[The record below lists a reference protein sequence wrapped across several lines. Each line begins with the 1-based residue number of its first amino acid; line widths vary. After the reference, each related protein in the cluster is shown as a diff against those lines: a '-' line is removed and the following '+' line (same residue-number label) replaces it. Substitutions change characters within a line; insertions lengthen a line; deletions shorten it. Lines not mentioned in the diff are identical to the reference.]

1 MGLKKSVSW
10 LQTKTHNMLA
20 DLLRWLLQ
28 LQGFELIL
36 WCIALLASLL
46 FLVQTIISFFIGGDS
61 SDFDGD
67 TDGDATSFFTVR
79 NLIVFFTM
87 FGWSG
92 LAAYK
97 AGLHPALV
105 VLIALLAG
113 TAMVAFLL
121 LIMKRA
127 AGMRQSGTLQLK
139 NAVSQVGETYLR
151 IPAGRSG
158 MGKVQV
164 QVQGRLVEL
173 DAMTDDPADIA
184 SGRPIKVVSTL
195 NERILIVTSS
205 LS

>member
-1 MGLKKSVSW
+1 
-10 LQTKTHNMLA
+10 MLA
-20 DLLRWLLQ
+20 EFLRWLFQ

-36 WCIALLASLL
+36 WCIALLFSLL
-46 FLVQTIISFFIGGDS
+46 FLLQTILSFFIGDGADLDAFGD
-61 SDFDGD
+61 DGH
-67 TDGDATSFFTVR
+67 GDATSFFTVR

-97 AGLHPALV
+97 GGLHNAVV
-105 VLIALLAG
+105 VLIALLSG
-113 TAMVAFLL
+113 TAMVALL
-121 LIMKRA
+121 LFIMKRA

-139 NAVSQVGETYLR
+139 NAISQVGETYLR
-151 IPAGRSG
+151 IPGGRSG

-195 NERILIVTSS
+195 NERILLVTSS

>member
-1 MGLKKSVSW
+1 MLSDF
-10 LQTKTHNMLA
+10 LQ
-20 DLLRWLLQ
+20 WFFQ

-36 WCIALLASLL
+36 WCIALLFSLL
-46 FLVQTIISFFIGGDS
+46 FLIQTAISFIIGADS
-61 SDFDGD
+61 TDMD
-67 TDGDATSFFTVR
+67 TADDGDATSFFTVR
-79 NLIVFFTM
+79 NLITFFTM

-97 AGLHPALV
+97 AGLHNAVV
-105 VLIALLAG
+105 VLIALLSG
-113 TAMVAFLL
+113 TAIVALLL

-205 LS
+205 LNN

>member
-1 MGLKKSVSW
+1 MLTDFLQW
-10 LQTKTHNMLA
+10 LF
-20 DLLRWLLQ
+20 Q

-36 WCIALLASLL
+36 WCIALLFSLL
-46 FLVQTIISFFIGGDS
+46 FLIQTIVSFFIGGDGDMDS
-61 SDFDGD
+61 FDHD
-67 TDGDATSFFTVR
+67 HGDATSFFTIR
-79 NLIVFFTM
+79 NMIAFFTM

-97 AGLHPALV
+97 SGLPNAAVLIIAVASGSALV
-105 VLIALLAG
+105 ALLY
-113 TAMVAFLL
+113 FL
-121 LIMKRA
+121 MKKA
-127 AGMRQSGTLQLK
+127 AGMRQSGTLELK

-164 QVQGRLVEL
+164 TVQGRLVEL

-184 SGRPIKVVSTL
+184 TGRPIKVVSTL

-205 LS
+205 LSN

>member
-1 MGLKKSVSW
+1 
-10 LQTKTHNMLA
+10 MLA

-36 WCIALLASLL
+36 WCIALFFSLL

-67 TDGDATSFFTVR
+67 ADGDATSFFTVR

-92 LAAYK
+92 LAAHK
-97 AGLHPALV
+97 AGLHPVLV

-113 TAMVAFLL
+113 TAMVALLL

-173 DAMTDDPADIA
+173 DAMTDDSADIA

>member
-1 MGLKKSVSW
+1 
-10 LQTKTHNMLA
+10 MLT
-20 DLLRWLLQ
+20 DLFRWLLQ

-36 WCIALLASLL
+36 WCIALLFSAL
-46 FLVQTIISFFIGGDS
+46 FLIQTIISFFVGGDS
-61 SDFDGD
+61 TDIDAFGDDGH
-67 TDGDATSFFTVR
+67 GDATSFFTVR

-92 LAAYK
+92 LAAHK
-97 AGLHPALV
+97 AGLHDAVV
-105 VLIALLAG
+105 VLIALLSG
-113 TAMVAFLL
+113 TAMVAILL
-121 LIMKRA
+121 VIMKRA

-158 MGKVQV
+158 VGKVQV

-173 DAMTDDPADIA
+173 DAMTDDPTDIA
-184 SGRPIKVVSTL
+184 SGRPIKVVAAL

-205 LS
+205 LSN